1 MGDVVVNV
9 RLQTL
14 LLLLW
19 LPLSA
24 AMAAGSSP
32 RLGETLQY
40 TLSFRGLLSGFVE
53 LDIARLTLSVE
64 PRMQDVA
71 GMSAYVT
78 RLQLTTAPY
87 RKAELLYPVRL
98 DYRSWL
104 DARLLQPLL
113 ATRVLHTDESKRELF
128 WYDRQSGNGHV
139 YRVSDGANPPD
150 EAAAGKAVTP
160 PDYLRRVAARLDES
174 WNRLLQT
181 RQVALQVPGVIDYMG
196 LLHQLR
202 HANLQPGKTLRF
214 TVFTGKRIEHY
225 RVEVAKGRLQRGGWD
240 RPVYYLRLF
249 EYDPQKDALK
259 DEVKLWLSDDD
270 QRLLLRFYA
279 ERAVGALE
287 GILETG
293 RPQDGA
299 GERLSEA
306 TEQSLERYLDF

>member
-1 MGDVVVNV
+1 MAIM
-9 RLQTL
+9 RLPTL

-24 AMAAGSSP
+24 VMAAGTSP
-32 RLGETLQY
+32 RPGETLQY

-64 PRMQDVA
+64 PRMQNVA
-71 GMSAYVT
+71 GTSAYLT

-98 DYRSWL
+98 DYHSWL

-113 ATRVLHTDESKRELF
+113 ATRSLHTDESKRELF
-128 WYDRQSGNGHV
+128 WYDRQSGSGHV
-139 YRVSDGANPPD
+139 YRVSDGSAPHGATAAD
-150 EAAAGKAVTP
+150 DAEAP
-160 PDYLRRVAARLDES
+160 PDYLRRVVAQSDES
-174 WNRLLQT
+174 WAGLLQT
-181 RQVALQVPGVIDYMG
+181 RKVALQESGVIDYMG

-202 HANLQPGKTLRF
+202 QADLQPGKILRF

-225 RVEVAKGRLQRGGWD
+225 RVMVAKGRLQRGGWD
-240 RPVYYLRLF
+240 RPAYYLRLF
-249 EYDPQKDALK
+249 EYDAQKDALK

-279 ERAVGALE
+279 ERAIGALE

-293 RPQDGA
+293 RPQDEG

-306 TEQSLERYLDF
+306 TEESLKRYLDF